1 MEISKFLNSLLDRAS
16 KNLQTIVLPEGEDE
30 RILQAAH
37 IIAERK
43 AAKIIILGNPEE
55 IKAYYAKNSWNLDG
69 IEILHPESSERLEEY
84 SNLLYELRKSK
95 GMTQN
100 DLAEKMNV
108 TDKAVSKWERNLSC
122 PDVNS
127 IPKLA
132 EVLGVSVEELL
143 NAQTKQENSKV
154 NDIINIALIG
164 IGLAMGIC
172 IVVTSILKQIDMNNA
187 ITMLG
192 IGVSCLSIYLLKNKN
207 DKQ

>member
-1 MEISKFLNSLLDRAS
+1 MSN
-16 KNLQTIVLPEGEDE
+16 KNLGEM
-30 RILQAAH
+30 IC
-37 IIAERK
+37 
-43 AAKIIILGNPEE
+43 
-55 IKAYYAKNSWNLDG
+55 S
-69 IEILHPESSERLEEY
+69 
-84 SNLLYELRKSK
+84 LRKEK
-95 GMTQN
+95 AMTQN

-132 EVLGVSVEELL
+132 EVLGVTVEELL
-143 NAQTKQENSKV
+143 NAQTKQEDNKV
-154 NDIINIALIG
+154 DGIINIALIG
-164 IGLAMGIC
+164 VDLAMGIC

-192 IGVSCLSIYLLKNKN
+192 IGMSCLAIYLLKNKN

>member
-1 MEISKFLNSLLDRAS
+1 MSN
-16 KNLQTIVLPEGEDE
+16 
-30 RILQAAH
+30 
-37 IIAERK
+37 
-43 AAKIIILGNPEE
+43 KIILEMI
-55 IKAYYAKNSWNLDG
+55 
-69 IEILHPESSERLEEY
+69 SS
-84 SNLLYELRKSK
+84 LRKEK

-132 EVLGVSVEELL
+132 EILGTSVEELL
-143 NAQTKQENSKV
+143 NAQSKQDNSKV
-154 NDIINIALIG
+154 DDIINIALIG

-172 IVVTSILKQIDMNNA
+172 IVVTSILRQIDMYNA

-192 IGVSCLSIYLLKNKN
+192 IGISCLSIYLLKNKK
-207 DKQ
+207 DK